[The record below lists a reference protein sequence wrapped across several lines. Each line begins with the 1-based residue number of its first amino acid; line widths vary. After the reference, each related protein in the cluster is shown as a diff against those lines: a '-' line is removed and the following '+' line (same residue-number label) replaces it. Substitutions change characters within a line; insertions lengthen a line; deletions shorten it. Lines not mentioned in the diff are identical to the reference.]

1 MHILISLFFGAQ
13 IYWNDTGEL
22 VTIVDDSSFYMLRYN
37 RDVVDEA
44 ISSGQLTEEGVDDAF
59 ELLHE
64 VEERVKTGL

>member
-1 MHILISLFFGAQ
+1 
-13 IYWNDTGEL
+13 
-22 VTIVDDSSFYMLRYN
+22 MLRYN

-44 ISSGQLTEEGVDDAF
+44 MSSGQLTEEGVDDAF